1 MSVGKDTIDTMNEL
15 IEAIKEAKTAWD
27 TIAQQEE
34 DEGYSDA
41 MLSIERGEAEGF
53 YYGLRYAYI
62 ILNGHAPA
70 GEDNDE
76 E

>member
-1 MSVGKDTIDTMNEL
+1 MNEL
-15 IEAIKEAKTAWD
+15 LEEIKKAKTAWD
-27 TIAQQEE
+27 EIAQQEE

-53 YYGLRYAYI
+53 YFGLRWAYI
-62 ILNGHAPA
+62 MLNGHAPA
-70 GEDNDE
+70 GEEDDE

>member
-15 IEAIKEAKTAWD
+15 IEKIKEAKIAWD
-27 TIAQQEE
+27 EIAQEE
-34 DEGYSDA
+34 ADGGYSDA
-41 MLSIERGEAEGF
+41 MLSIERGEAEG
-53 YYGLRYAYI
+53 YYFGLRSAYI

-70 GEDNDE
+70 GEEDE

>member
-15 IEAIKEAKTAWD
+15 LEKIKEAKIAWD
-27 TIAQQEE
+27 EIAQQEA
-34 DEGYSDA
+34 DGGYSDA
-41 MLSIERGEAEGF
+41 MLSIERGEAEG
-53 YYGLRYAYI
+53 YYFGLRSAYI

-70 GEDNDE
+70 GEEDE

>member
-1 MSVGKDTIDTMNEL
+1 MNEL
-15 IEAIKEAKTAWD
+15 IEKIKEAKLAWQE
-27 TIAQQEE
+27 IAQLEA

-41 MLSIERGEAEGF
+41 ILSIERGEAEG
-53 YYGLRYAYI
+53 YYFGLRSAYI

-70 GEDNDE
+70 GEDE

>member
-15 IEAIKEAKTAWD
+15 LEKIKEAKIAWEE
-27 TIAQQEE
+27 IEQQEA
-34 DEGYSDA
+34 DGGYSDA

-53 YYGLRYAYI
+53 YFGLKYAYV
-62 ILNGHAPA
+62 ILNGHDPI
-70 GEDNDE
+70 GDEDE

>member
-15 IEAIKEAKTAWD
+15 LEKIKEAKIAWEE
-27 TIAQQEE
+27 IEQQEA
-34 DEGYSDA
+34 DGGYSDA

-53 YYGLRYAYI
+53 YFGLKYAYV
-62 ILNGHAPA
+62 ILNGHDPV
-70 GEDNDE
+70 GDEDE

>member
-1 MSVGKDTIDTMNEL
+1 MSEGKDTIDTMEKLLEEIN
-15 IEAIKEAKTAWD
+15 KAKTAWD
-27 TIAQQEE
+27 DIEQQEA
-34 DEGYSDA
+34 DGGYNDA

-53 YYGLRYAYI
+53 YFGLRYAYI

-70 GEDNDE
+70 GEENE